1 MLNQMYRLKIFIL
14 FIQNIRI
21 LLPRL
26 LKLVFGRNKK
36 IQYKIIQKQE
46 SNKYYRDTS
55 FKLII
60 LVSNALFIKINKSYM
75 PILKDQSEV
84 QIDYSKFDDE
94 VTIKLI
100 GFLKSIKIERVYQD
114 AKSFAI
120 PESRIREVKLK
131 PNMNLNNTEPD
142 FINNINLNMK
152 FNFNKYSINI
162 QEKTSNIYL
171 DEPKFLKL
179 GKVEIIN
186 LNPENYNTNN

>member
-1 MLNQMYRLKIFIL
+1 MYRLKIFIL

-60 LVSNALFIKINKSYM
+60 SVSNILFIKINKSYM

-84 QIDYSKFDDE
+84 QIDYTKFNEE

-100 GFLKSIKIERVYQD
+100 GFLKSISIEKNYEN
-114 AKSFAI
+114 AKSFSI
-120 PESRIREVKLK
+120 QESKIRKVKLM
-131 PNMNLNNTEPD
+131 PSMNLKHTEPD
-142 FINNINLNMK
+142 FLNSISLDIK
-152 FNFNKYSINI
+152 FNFNIHSINI
-162 QEKTSNIYL
+162 QRNTSTIKL
-171 DEPKFLKL
+171 KEPKFLKI
-179 GKVEIIN
+179 GKLEIIN
-186 LNPENYNTNN
+186 LNPENYNINN

>member
-1 MLNQMYRLKIFIL
+1 MLSQMYRLKIFIL

-60 LVSNALFIKINKSYM
+60 SVSNILFIKINKSYM

-84 QIDYSKFDDE
+84 QIDYTKFNEE

-100 GFLKSIKIERVYQD
+100 GFLKSISIEKNYEN
-114 AKSFAI
+114 AKSFSI
-120 PESRIREVKLK
+120 QESKIRKVKLM
-131 PNMNLNNTEPD
+131 PSMNLNHTEPD
-142 FINNINLNMK
+142 FLNSISLDLK
-152 FNFNKYSINI
+152 FNFNIHSINI
-162 QEKTSNIYL
+162 QRNTSTIKL
-171 DEPKFLKL
+171 KEPKFLKI
-179 GKVEIIN
+179 GKLEIIN
-186 LNPENYNTNN
+186 LNPENYNINN

>member
-1 MLNQMYRLKIFIL
+1 MYRLKIFIL

-36 IQYKIIQKQE
+36 IQYKINQKQE
-46 SNKYYRDTS
+46 SNKYFRDTS

-120 PESRIREVKLK
+120 QESRIREVKLK

-152 FNFNKYSINI
+152 FDFNKYSINI

>member
-1 MLNQMYRLKIFIL
+1 MYRLKIFIL

-60 LVSNALFIKINKSYM
+60 SVSNILFIKINKSYM

-84 QIDYSKFDDE
+84 QIDYTKFNEE

-100 GFLKSIKIERVYQD
+100 GFLKSISIEKNYEN
-114 AKSFAI
+114 AKSFSI
-120 PESRIREVKLK
+120 QESKIRKVKLM
-131 PNMNLNNTEPD
+131 PSMNLNHTEPD
-142 FINNINLNMK
+142 FLNSISLDLK
-152 FNFNKYSINI
+152 FNFNIHSINI
-162 QEKTSNIYL
+162 QRNTSTIKL
-171 DEPKFLKL
+171 KEPKFLKI
-179 GKVEIIN
+179 GKLEIIN
-186 LNPENYNTNN
+186 LNPENYNINN